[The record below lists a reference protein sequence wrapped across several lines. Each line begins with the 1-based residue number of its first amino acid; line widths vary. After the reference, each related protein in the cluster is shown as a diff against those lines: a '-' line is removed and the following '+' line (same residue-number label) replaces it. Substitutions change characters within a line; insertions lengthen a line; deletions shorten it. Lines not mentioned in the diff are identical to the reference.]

1 MKRAYMIFC
10 VLTMATVGVFPQ
22 SKVLDEADHLYDLG
36 RHDEVKT
43 FLLKELNHTTNRND
57 KFEMEWRIA
66 RATMEIGD
74 EKEDQGLG
82 KEALM
87 EHFKEG
93 VSWAEKAIATDAN
106 NPIGYFWKSAN
117 LGRWGEVKGILESLN
132 MAKEMRGL
140 LETSIAL
147 DPEFSLGWHVLGIL
161 YERVPGGISFG
172 DKDFA
177 VSMGRKAVDT
187 HEKAVQSGKEEKI
200 DYSFYIELA
209 KHLDKRNW
217 NQKKRKRNQ
226 DKIQVNFRSARDSFT
241 KNCYYEA
248 SVTLKNMNDRE
259 EARQL
264 LEWTIDKLESRRNTG
279 FLEQSDLKDARE
291 ALAEVR

>member
-1 MKRAYMIFC
+1 MKRVYMIFC
-10 VLTMATVGVFPQ
+10 VLTMAAVGVFPQ
-22 SKVLDEADHLYDLG
+22 SKALDEADRLYDLG
-36 RHDEVKT
+36 RHDEVKA
-43 FLLKELNHTTNRND
+43 FLLKELDHTTNRND

-66 RATMEIGD
+66 RATMEIGN

-82 KEALM
+82 KGELM

-93 VSWAEKAIATDAN
+93 VSWAEKAIATDSK
-106 NPIGYFWKSAN
+106 NPKGYFWKSAN

-140 LETSIAL
+140 LETSITL

-177 VSMGRKAVDT
+177 VSLGRKAIDT

-217 NQKKRKRNQ
+217 NQKKRERNK
-226 DKIQVNFRSARDSFT
+226 DKIQAKFRSASDSFT

-248 SVTLKNMNDRE
+248 SVTLKKMNDRE

-264 LEWTIDKLESRRNTG
+264 LK
-279 FLEQSDLKDARE
+279 
-291 ALAEVR
+291 